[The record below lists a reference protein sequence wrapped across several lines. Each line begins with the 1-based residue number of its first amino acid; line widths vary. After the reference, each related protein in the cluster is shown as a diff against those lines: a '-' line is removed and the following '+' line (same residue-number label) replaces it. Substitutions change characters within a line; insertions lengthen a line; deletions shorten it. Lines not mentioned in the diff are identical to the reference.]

1 MGFENPSFC
10 VIIWLLGDTMKKN
23 LITISSIFVVLD
35 QLLKIIV
42 RNNIILGKEIFII
55 PSFFYLTNV
64 ENTGGAF
71 SILESNT
78 ILLASIGIIVVG
90 FIIYFIKNKDLSLI
104 EEVSYG
110 LLIGGIIGNFIDR
123 IIFKYVTDYIGMVFG
138 DYYYPVFN
146 LADIGI
152 VISIIILIVLEFRGE
167 KYGTRSN

>member
-10 VIIWLLGDTMKKN
+10 VIIWLLGDTMKKK

-55 PSFFYLTNV
+55 PNFFYLTNV

-78 ILLASIGIIVVG
+78 ILLASIGIVVVD
-90 FIIYFIKNKDLSLI
+90 ILSPP
-104 EEVSYG
+104 S
-110 LLIGGIIGNFIDR
+110 
-123 IIFKYVTDYIGMVFG
+123 
-138 DYYYPVFN
+138 
-146 LADIGI
+146 
-152 VISIIILIVLEFRGE
+152 
-167 KYGTRSN
+167 